1 MSTQELCKRL
11 VDWSEHDEGKI
22 NDARHEA
29 KLRIEALTAE
39 NERLR
44 AIVKDQGET
53 LAVRFRRIEE
63 LGRLARGQG
72 EQLEIQGNEL
82 CRRASHGHKQA
93 DRIEALT
100 AERDALKQIAADHVL
115 QELEQ
120 AARADKAEAKL
131 AKAAEALRFVV
142 SAKGLTDPT
151 EYGYEAIKQARAT
164 LAEIE
169 GAKT

>member
-1 MSTQELCKRL
+1 LDC
-11 VDWSEHDEGKI
+11 
-22 NDARHEA
+22 AA
-29 KLRIEALTAE
+29 
-39 NERLR
+39 
-44 AIVKDQGET
+44 
-53 LAVRFRRIEE
+53 RIEE

-120 AARADKAEAKL
+120 VARADKAEAKL
-131 AKAAEALRFVV
+131 FKAVEALRFVV

-164 LAEIE
+164 LAEIAGE
-169 GAKT
+169 KK